1 MEKITKGIPPLRKQ
15 KLRKKQKRNMIKLNV
30 KYTLLIVI
38 GMVVDSN
45 YIGTILSGLI
55 QEVKSKE
62 KTLFNFFKKNLY

>member
-62 KTLFNFFKKNLY
+62 KNPIQLLQKH

>member
-62 KTLFNFFKKNLY
+62 KNPIQILQKH

>member
-38 GMVVDSN
+38 GMIVDSS

-62 KTLFNFFKKNLY
+62 KNPIQLLQKH